1 MKTILA
7 DDHALFRG
15 GFALLFQQLDASS
28 TILEAD
34 DLAGAM
40 ALAEL
45 HSDTDLLLLDL
56 HMPDMHGAS
65 SIRAVTRAYPQ
76 LPLVILSADESD
88 GMAQQ
93 VIEAGAL
100 GFIPKSSTASVML
113 AAIRLVLS
121 GGIYVP
127 AHLIMATQGANHD
140 HDHGAIQLTTRQ
152 LDVLRLL
159 ADGMTNK
166 DICRRLNISQGTV
179 KVHIAAIFRALNV
192 SNRTEAARMAAQLL
206 LLD

>member
-65 SIRAVTRAYPQ
+65 SIREVTRAYPQ

-127 AHLIMATQGANHD
+127 AHLIMARQGANN
-140 HDHGAIQLTTRQ
+140 DHGAIQLTTRQ

-166 DICRRLNISQGTV
+166 EICRRLNISQGTV

>member
-127 AHLIMATQGANHD
+127 AHLIMARQGAN

-192 SNRTEAARMAAQLL
+192 SNRTEAARMAAQRM

>member
-127 AHLIMATQGANHD
+127 AHLIMTRQGAN